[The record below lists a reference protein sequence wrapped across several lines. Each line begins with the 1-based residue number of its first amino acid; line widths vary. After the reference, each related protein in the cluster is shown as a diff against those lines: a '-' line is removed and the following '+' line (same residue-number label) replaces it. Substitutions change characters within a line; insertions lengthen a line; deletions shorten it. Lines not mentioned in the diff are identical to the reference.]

1 MNNSWGGVYSL
12 IKMTA
17 FFFIGLESL
26 CSLFL
31 ALDCFQL
38 CIPQENFLAKCL
50 IISIV
55 YVHLH
60 HQKKL
65 NKTKQKKPTT
75 DLKCASLQTLY
86 QYSLERSILIQS
98 PLRIILIFYFNF
110 FSEKFV
116 LSYCAVEKRKT
127 NKYHE
132 LYKLFA

>member
-1 MNNSWGGVYSL
+1 MMNNSWGGVYSL

-110 FSEKFV
+110 FFREICIKLLRCRKEK
-116 LSYCAVEKRKT
+116 
-127 NKYHE
+127 NK
-132 LYKLFA
+132 